1 MENIPHKPRKIGNHG
16 IFSKVTTALP
26 LIKPLA
32 YMYTDGQKKRYI
44 EILQYFWNV
53 LVNIDVFIHSII
65 IIEGHTILRLN
76 FMKTSF
82 FTLNARATARFAR
95 AAIKTTP

>member
-1 MENIPHKPRKIGNHG
+1 MTDVDVWLKVSKI
-16 IFSKVTTALP
+16 
-26 LIKPLA
+26 
-32 YMYTDGQKKRYI
+32 YTDGQKKRYI

-65 IIEGHTILRLN
+65 IIEWHTILDLY

-82 FTLNARATARFAR
+82 FTLNVRATARFAR
-95 AAIKTTP
+95 AAIETTH